1 MSVSQKVL
9 VLGLGAS
16 GRTAARF
23 YASRGFEVLAADT
36 RPQPPKLEELQQE
49 IANLRF
55 LGAQVTPE
63 TAAEVSE
70 VMISPGLSPEYSV
83 FAPVVKEARQHGIPV
98 VGEIELFA
106 RELKK
111 LKAESGYAPKI
122 IGITGTNGKTTTTML
137 STAIIAEAGRP
148 VVAAGNVG
156 PNALGE
162 LEKHRLAGTLPD
174 FWVLELSSFQ
184 LETTESLHCDSA
196 ALLNITE
203 DHIDWHGSMEKYAA
217 AKRKIFSADT
227 VRVLNREDLG
237 SMLSAEG
244 VPSDLVHTF
253 GSDAPKKIGVPY
265 STRLTE
271 ENAGNIIRKYDI
283 VVDGCDNF
291 ATRYLINDICIEQRK
306 PYVYGAICGFEG
318 QVSVFNY
325 GEMKKSYRDLY
336 PNEEEMKRMPPPPKG
351 VIGVT
356 PAVVGSIE
364 ATEVLK
370 IICGFGDI
378 LAGKLW
384 TIDLR
389 TLQSNKFSL

>member
-1 MSVSQKVL
+1 MRYDRQMILPEIGEEGQLKLKKAKVL
-9 VLGLGAS
+9 IVGVGGLGSPIALYLAGAGVGCIGLVDDDRVS
-16 GRTAARF
+16 ISNLQRQ
-23 YASRGFEVLAADT
+23 VLYSENELDK
-36 RPQPPKLEELQQE
+36 PK
-49 IANLRF
+49 A
-55 LGAQVTPE
+55 VC
-63 TAAEVSE
+63 AAE
-70 VMISPGLSPEYSV
+70 
-83 FAPVVKEARQHGIPV
+83 R
-98 VGEIELFA
+98 
-106 RELKK
+106 
-111 LKAESGYAPKI
+111 
-122 IGITGTNGKTTTTML
+122 
-137 STAIIAEAGRP
+137 
-148 VVAAGNVG
+148 
-156 PNALGE
+156 
-162 LEKHRLAGTLPD
+162 
-174 FWVLELSSFQ
+174 
-184 LETTESLHCDSA
+184 
-196 ALLNITE
+196 
-203 DHIDWHGSMEKYAA
+203 
-217 AKRKIFSADT
+217 
-227 VRVLNREDLG
+227 
-237 SMLSAEG
+237 LSALNSG
-244 VPSDLVHTF
+244 ISIL
-253 GSDAPKKIGVPY
+253 PY

-325 GEMKKSYRDLY
+325 GE
-336 PNEEEMKRMPPPPKG
+336 EMKRMPPPPKG